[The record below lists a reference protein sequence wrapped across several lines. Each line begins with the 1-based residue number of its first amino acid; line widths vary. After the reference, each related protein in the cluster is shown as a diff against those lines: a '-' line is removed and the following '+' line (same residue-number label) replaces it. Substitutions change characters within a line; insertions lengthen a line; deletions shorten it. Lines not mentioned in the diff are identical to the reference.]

1 MVPVRTTSRPSRRES
16 TNERRVLR
24 DEKGSLGSEWPFK
37 LSVDSESQKPERDR
51 GKRWR
56 LRVLIVAA
64 VLGASAAMT
73 PVAVRSIG
81 GVLVATDVLEAADII
96 VVPGWTHESG
106 ALEAADLYQRG
117 IASRVAVLGPAPEP
131 SRRELVRRGVVAVG
145 DPWVVSLM
153 RRLGVQT
160 IEIIPGY
167 STGTDADGK
176 LIAGW
181 LEQNHLR
188 SAVVVATSEHTR
200 RLRRI
205 MHRALKDKPVS
216 VLVVSARFSTYEP
229 DGWWRTRAGVR
240 TTVTELEKLLLDV
253 VTHPFD

>member
-1 MVPVRTTSRPSRRES
+1 M
-16 TNERRVLR
+16 
-24 DEKGSLGSEWPFK
+24 
-37 LSVDSESQKPERDR
+37 
-51 GKRWR
+51 R
-56 LRVLIVAA
+56 LLLVAA
-64 VLGASAAMT
+64 VVIGASGALT
-73 PVAVRSIG
+73 PSIVRSIG
-81 GVLVATDVLEAADII
+81 GVLVATDVLEVADVI
-96 VVPGWTHESG
+96 VVPGWTNESG
-106 ALEAADLYQRG
+106 ALEAADLYKRG
-117 IASRVAVLGPAPEP
+117 IASRVAVLGPEPEP
-131 SRRELVRRGVVAVG
+131 SRRELIRRGVVAVG

-160 IEIIPGY
+160 IEVIPGY

-176 LIAGW
+176 LIASW

-205 MHRALKDKPVS
+205 MHRALEDKAAS

-229 DGWWRTRAGVR
+229 DRWWKTRTGVR
-240 TTVTELEKLLLDV
+240 TTVIELQKLLLDV

>member
-1 MVPVRTTSRPSRRES
+1 MGQFALT
-16 TNERRVLR
+16 
-24 DEKGSLGSEWPFK
+24 
-37 LSVDSESQKPERDR
+37 VDSENQKPARNLVGR
-51 GKRWR
+51 RR
-56 LRVLIVAA
+56 LRLLLVAA
-64 VLGASAAMT
+64 VVIGASGALT
-73 PVAVRSIG
+73 PSIVRSIG
-81 GVLVATDVLEAADII
+81 GVLVATDVVEVVDVI

-106 ALEAADLYQRG
+106 ALEAADLYKRG
-117 IASRVAVLGPAPEP
+117 IASRVAVLEPEPEP
-131 SRRELVRRGVVAVG
+131 SRRELIRRGVVAIG

-160 IEIIPGY
+160 IEVIPGY

-176 LIAGW
+176 LIASW

-188 SAVVVATSEHTR
+188 SAVVVATSEHSR

-205 MHRALKDKPVS
+205 MHRALEDKTAS

-229 DGWWRTRAGVR
+229 DRWWKTRAGVR
-240 TTVTELEKLLLDV
+240 TTLTELEKLLVDI